1 MNFNDYIID
10 EDDFIFYESL
20 PTDERIL
27 FLYDLICE
35 EAYGPGSMEPEPMSI
50 EKSFKFEDMIRSFE
64 EKLGMIIE
72 ASIKDSVKV
81 NIAFVN
87 NMVVFN
93 SNSEYELDLAVRD
106 MMIEGMLLTRFKMTE
121 SAKRVFHK
129 QKYCKI
135 YKIIDQVSAFSMN

>member
-35 EAYGPGSMEPEPMSI
+35 DAYGPGSII
-50 EKSFKFEDMIRSFE
+50 EEDITPIDFKDMIKNFED
-64 EKLGMIIE
+64 KLGMIIE

-87 NMVVFN
+87 NLIVFN

-106 MMIEGMLLTRFKMTE
+106 LMIEGMILSRFKMTE

-129 QKYCKI
+129 QKFCKI
-135 YKIIDQVSAFSMN
+135 YHIIDRVAGFSMN